1 MAFHE
6 VAVKKSA
13 EATVALNLRGN
24 RKLLLHVDH
33 KFVLA
38 AGGRP
43 LLSTL
48 ESGTR
53 FPGSEE
59 LYRLWDGKEF

>member
-1 MAFHE
+1 MDDVAFHE

-13 EATVALNLRGN
+13 EATMTLNLRGSG
-24 RKLLLHVDH
+24 KLLFRVDH

-43 LLSTL
+43 LLST
-48 ESGTR
+48 
-53 FPGSEE
+53 
-59 LYRLWDGKEF
+59 